1 MPNLLGVYFLWGHHL
16 SRMKTTW
23 AFLLVLCC
31 SVAVAQTPAPD
42 SLSKVVR
49 SADSVVQITKKRLRR
64 IDTTKIDPR
73 KVTLHSALV
82 PGWGQLDVKQ
92 WWLVPGIYGGFGVA
106 AFSINYNQTR
116 YKTFVGAYKVLA
128 LRTGGAT
135 DTIMLGRRFKVDQL
149 RIIKDGYRR
158 NRELSILSV
167 LGIWGLQIIEAN
179 VTAHLKT
186 FDVSED
192 LSLKL
197 RPNLLSSPFGTNW
210 GLTLE
215 IGLLQRKRKPLGI
228 TH

>member
-1 MPNLLGVYFLWGHHL
+1 
-16 SRMKTTW
+16 
-23 AFLLVLCC
+23 
-31 SVAVAQTPAPD
+31 
-42 SLSKVVR
+42 
-49 SADSVVQITKKRLRR
+49 
-64 IDTTKIDPR
+64 
-73 KVTLHSALV
+73 
-82 PGWGQLDVKQ
+82 
-92 WWLVPGIYGGFGVA
+92 
-106 AFSINYNQTR
+106 
-116 YKTFVGAYKVLA
+116 

-215 IGLLQRKRKPLGI
+215 IGLLQRKRKPSGI